1 MFETMSQVPL
11 EALPDWC
18 KSSQQ
23 TQTQTQSPQLSRD
36 DLLLIQQHQGNKRH
50 RTPDIDE
57 GYVSALGPKQIKRR
71 RINVSFDII

>member
-23 TQTQTQSPQLSRD
+23 TQNPTQNPLLSTD
-36 DLLLIQQHQGNKRH
+36 GLPPVEQHQDNKRR

-71 RINVSFDII
+71 RIDVSLT